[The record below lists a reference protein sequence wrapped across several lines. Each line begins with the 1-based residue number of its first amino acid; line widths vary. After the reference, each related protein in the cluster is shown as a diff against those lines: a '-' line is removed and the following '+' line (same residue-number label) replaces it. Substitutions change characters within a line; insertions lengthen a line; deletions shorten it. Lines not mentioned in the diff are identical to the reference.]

1 MHHRDTETQRTAHRA
16 SLLRLSLCLCASV
29 VQPFLPSPALAA
41 DAQGVRYSER
51 AEVREFIAEMRQK
64 HEFPETWLI
73 RQFDEA
79 DFKPAVIKYI
89 LPPAS
94 PQVRSWKTYRNR
106 FVEPKRIAAGLAFWQ
121 QHAAAITRASAQY
134 GVPEEIIVAI
144 IGVETIY
151 GKHMGDFETL
161 SALTTLAFDYPPRA
175 ALFRSQLE
183 ELFLLAREEGRSPR
197 SYSGSFA
204 GALGLPQFLPGSIR
218 RYAVNFDGDDRVDLN
233 TPVDAIGSVANFLA
247 AHGWVQG
254 GPIVAPAQ
262 IDDTA
267 AAALIALGIKPQ
279 KLPSEMVGLVTRPDA
294 PQEAA
299 ALIDLI
305 TPEQATEY
313 WLGYQNFYVI
323 TRYNRSSF
331 YAMAV
336 HDLAQALKAR
346 R

>member
-1 MHHRDTETQRTAHRA
+1 MKS
-16 SLLRLSLCLCASV
+16 SLFLFGLLASV
-29 VQPFLPSPALAA
+29 SLQAWSA

-51 AEVREFIAEMRQK
+51 SDVKEFIAEMRQK
-64 HEFPETWLI
+64 HEFLEAWLI

-79 DFKPAVIKYI
+79 EFKPSVIKFI

-94 PQVRSWKTYRNR
+94 PQQRSWKTYRSR
-106 FVEPKRIAAGLAFWQ
+106 FVEPRRIAAGTAFWN
-121 QHAAAITRASAQY
+121 QHAATVKQASEQY

-151 GKHMGDFETL
+151 GKQLGDFETL

-175 ALFRSQLE
+175 ALFRAQLE
-183 ELFLLAREEGRSPR
+183 ELLLLAREEGRNPR
-197 SYSGSFA
+197 SYTGSFA

-218 RYAVNFDGDDRVDLN
+218 RYAVNFDGNDSIDLT
-233 TPVDAIGSVANFLA
+233 TPADAIGSVANFLA
-247 AHGWVQG
+247 AHGWVKG

-262 IDDTA
+262 IDDA
-267 AAALIALGIKPQ
+267 AAAPLTAQGIKPQ
-279 KLPSEMVGLVTRPDA
+279 LLPTEMVGLVTRPDA
-294 PQEAA
+294 PQQPA
-299 ALIDLI
+299 ALIDLV
-305 TPEQATEY
+305 TPERATEY

-336 HDLAQALKAR
+336 HDLAQALRDKR
-346 R
+346 

>member
-1 MHHRDTETQRTAHRA
+1 MKP
-16 SLLRLSLCLCASV
+16 SLLLLALLSFPPLSAWS
-29 VQPFLPSPALAA
+29 A
-41 DAQGVRYSER
+41 DARGVRYSER
-51 AEVREFIAEMRQK
+51 ADVKEFMAEMRQK
-64 HEFPETWLI
+64 HDFPETWLI

-94 PQVRSWKTYRNR
+94 PQVRSWKTYRSR
-106 FVEPKRIAAGLAFWQ
+106 FVEPKRIAAGTAFWIN
-121 QHAAAITRASAQY
+121 HADTVKRASEQY

-151 GKHMGDFETL
+151 GKQLGDFETF

-175 ALFRSQLE
+175 ALFRTQLE
-183 ELFLLAREEGRSPR
+183 ELLLLARDEGRSPR
-197 SYSGSFA
+197 SYAGSFA

-218 RYAVNFDGDDRVDLN
+218 RYAVNFDGDDRIDLT
-233 TPVDAIGSVANFLA
+233 TPADAIGSVANFLA
-247 AHGWVQG
+247 AHGWVKG
-254 GPIVAPAQ
+254 GPIVVPAQ
-262 IDDTA
+262 IDDA
-267 AAALIALGIKPQ
+267 AAAPLLVLGIQPQ
-279 KLPSEMVGLVTRPDA
+279 RLPSEMVGLTTRPDV
-294 PQEAA
+294 PQQPA

>member
-1 MHHRDTETQRTAHRA
+1 MKRPY
-16 SLLRLSLCLCASV
+16 SLAGLLAILTLCSH
-29 VQPFLPSPALAA
+29 PARAA

-51 AEVREFIAEMRQK
+51 AEVKAFIAEMRQK

-79 DFKPAVIKYI
+79 EFKPAVIKYI

-94 PQVRSWKTYRNR
+94 PQVRSWKTYRSR
-106 FVEPKRIAAGLAFWQ
+106 FVEPRRIAAGTAFWK
-121 QHAAAITRASAQY
+121 QHEATVKRASDLY

-151 GKHMGDFETL
+151 GKQLGDFETF

-175 ALFRSQLE
+175 PLFRGQLE
-183 ELFLLAREEGRSPR
+183 ELLLLAREEGRSPR
-197 SYSGSFA
+197 SYAGSFA

-218 RYAVNFDGDDRVDLN
+218 RYAVNFDSDDRLDLT
-233 TPVDAIGSVANFLA
+233 TPADAIGSVANFLA
-247 AHGWVQG
+247 AHGWVKG
-254 GPIVAPAQ
+254 GPIVAPAR
-262 IDDTA
+262 IDDA
-267 AAALIALGIKPQ
+267 AAAPLLAQGIKPQ
-279 KLPSEMVGLVTRPDA
+279 LLPSEMVGLVAHPNA
-294 PQEAA
+294 PQEPA

-305 TPEQATEY
+305 TPNEATEY

-336 HDLAQALKAR
+336 HDLAQALRDKR
-346 R
+346 

>member
-1 MHHRDTETQRTAHRA
+1 M
-16 SLLRLSLCLCASV
+16 CLCVSV
-29 VQPFLPSPALAA
+29 VQPFPLSPAHAA

-94 PQVRSWKTYRNR
+94 PQVRSWKTYRSR

-121 QHAAAITRASAQY
+121 QHAAAIARASAEY
-134 GVPEEIIVAI
+134 GVPQEIIVAI

-151 GKHMGDFETL
+151 GKHMGDFETF

-197 SYSGSFA
+197 SYAGSFA

-218 RYAVNFDGDDRVDLN
+218 RYAVNFDGDDRLDLN

-247 AHGWVQG
+247 AHGWVKD